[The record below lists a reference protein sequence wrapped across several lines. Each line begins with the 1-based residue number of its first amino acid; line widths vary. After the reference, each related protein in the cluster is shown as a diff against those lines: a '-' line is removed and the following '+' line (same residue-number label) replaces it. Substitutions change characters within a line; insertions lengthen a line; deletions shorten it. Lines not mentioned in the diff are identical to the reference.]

1 MEGFGIT
8 DKGKVRQENQDRF
21 IIRILDEDSAVVV
34 LCDGM
39 GGAQAGS
46 VASTMA
52 ADAFATHVTECLS
65 LPDDTR
71 DISEIAVDAVNYA
84 NIKVYDRSFADFGCI
99 GMGTTLV
106 AAVIK
111 KDRSVIVNVGDSRCY
126 LVSNGNIKLITRDHS
141 LVEELVGRGTLT
153 RDEARSHPRK
163 NVITRAMGVEQS
175 VICDVF
181 APELSKG
188 DHLLFCSDGLSNLVM
203 DEEILSVFKDSDRL
217 DDICNSLLDMAM
229 KRGAEDNV
237 TVSVL
242 RR

>member
-8 DKGKVRQENQDRF
+8 DRGKVRQENQDRF
-21 IIRILDEDSAVVV
+21 IIKILNDDSAVVV

-46 VASTMA
+46 VASSMA
-52 ADAFATHVTECLS
+52 ADAFATHVLACLES
-65 LPDDTR
+65 TDETR

-106 AAVIK
+106 AAIIDNQNHV
-111 KDRSVIVNVGDSRCY
+111 VVNVGDSRCY
-126 LVSNGNIKLITRDHS
+126 LIRDGRIERITKDHS
-141 LVEELVGRGTLT
+141 LVEELVTKGTLT
-153 RDEARSHPRK
+153 RDEARIHPRK

-181 APELSKG
+181 IPKIKKG
-188 DHLLFCSDGLSNLVM
+188 DYLFFCSDGLSNLVR
-203 DEEILSVFKDSDRL
+203 DEEILSVFIEGDGL
-217 DDICNSLLDMAM
+217 DDICQTLLDIAL

>member
-21 IIRILDEDSAVVV
+21 IIRILDEDSAAVV

-99 GMGTTLV
+99 GMGTTWWPPSSRRTV
-106 AAVIK
+106 GV
-111 KDRSVIVNVGDSRCY
+111 VNVGDSRCY
-126 LVSNGNIKLITRDHS
+126 LVSK
-141 LVEELVGRGTLT
+141 GT
-153 RDEARSHPRK
+153 
-163 NVITRAMGVEQS
+163 
-175 VICDVF
+175 
-181 APELSKG
+181 
-188 DHLLFCSDGLSNLVM
+188 
-203 DEEILSVFKDSDRL
+203 
-217 DDICNSLLDMAM
+217 
-229 KRGAEDNV
+229 
-237 TVSVL
+237 
-242 RR
+242 

>member
-21 IIRILDEDSAVVV
+21 IIRILNDESAVVV

-52 ADAFATHVTECLS
+52 AEAFAAHALACLNS
-65 LPDDTR
+65 PEDER

-106 AAVIK
+106 AAIVK
-111 KDRSVIVNVGDSRCY
+111 MNRSVIVNVGDSRCY
-126 LVSNGNIKLITRDHS
+126 LISDGNIKLITRDHS

-153 RDEARSHPRK
+153 RDEAKQHPRK

-181 APELSKG
+181 APDMKKG
-188 DHLLFCSDGLSNLVM
+188 DYLLFCSDGLSNLVS
-203 DEEILSVFKDSDRL
+203 DEELLSVFKESSGL
-217 DDICNSLLDMAM
+217 DDICNGLLDMAL

-237 TVSVL
+237 TVSAL